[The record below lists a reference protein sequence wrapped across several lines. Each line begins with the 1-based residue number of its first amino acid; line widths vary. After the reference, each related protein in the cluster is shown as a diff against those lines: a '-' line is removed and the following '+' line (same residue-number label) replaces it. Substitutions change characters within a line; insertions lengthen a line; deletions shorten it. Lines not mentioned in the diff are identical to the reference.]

1 MSENLDGLMQ
11 TYYEQENKRRGEWIE
26 ETLRGLVP
34 EMLYLK
40 WKSDL
45 ENNGSIE
52 DMMREWLKSEG
63 YRMEI
68 SPDNILIQIWKG
80 NEQIAQYQT
89 VVPNFVQFVDG
100 NTPQEVRNN

>member
-1 MSENLDGLMQ
+1 MSDNLDELMK
-11 TYYEQENKRRGEWIE
+11 TYYEQENKRRNDWIE
-26 ETLRGLVP
+26 ETLRSLIP

-40 WKSDL
+40 WKSMEDK
-45 ENNGSIE
+45 SQIE

-68 SPDNILIQIWKG
+68 SPDNVLIQMWKG
-80 NEQIAQYQT
+80 NEQVAQYQT

-100 NTPQEVRNN
+100 NTPQEVENN